1 MITPVFNLAQLLQPI
16 SASQA
21 CGDDISFGSEV
32 DEIVRA
38 RLADD
43 PTLDQGAWVT
53 ALKEADWPFVAA
65 RCAALIGS
73 RSKDLRLA
81 AWLAEAHARTR
92 GFRGLGDGYALLAGL
107 CERYWDCLHP
117 AIEDGDTEQRVG
129 NLYWLLSRTP
139 QLVKDIAVTESGAV
153 SMASFDAAR
162 QRLSAASAAAAENAG
177 WGTQAVAAPEGPGLA
192 ELDAERRRNSPQ
204 FNDGLLADARYC
216 LACLQEL
223 ERAVDAHLG
232 ADGPGFGAAREALL
246 NAIDFIEPLA
256 TQAGADAGE
265 YDPAAGDAG
274 DAAGAGGVGGARRAP
289 GGPPQSRAQ
298 ALAQLRQVAEF
309 FRRTE
314 PHSPVAYLADKAAG
328 WGELPLHLW
337 LRAVLKEP
345 SAIAEMDELL
355 GMAPPAP

>member
-1 MITPVFNLAQLLQPI
+1 MFNIAQLLQPI
-16 SASQA
+16 SASHA
-21 CGDDISFGSEV
+21 CGEDISFSSEV
-32 DEIVRA
+32 DEIARA

-53 ALKEADWPFVAA
+53 ALKEADWPFVAQ
-65 RCAALIGS
+65 RCAALIEG

-81 AWLAEAHARTR
+81 VWLAEAHARTR

-107 CERYWDCLHP
+107 CARYWDGLHP
-117 AIEDGDTEQRVG
+117 AIEDGDTEQRIG
-129 NLYWLLSRTP
+129 NLYWLLARTP
-139 QLVKDIAVTESGAV
+139 QLVKEIAVTESGAI

-162 QRLSAASAAAAENAG
+162 QRLNAASAAAAENAG
-177 WGTQAVAAPEGPGLA
+177 WGTQAVAQVDGPGLA
-192 ELDAERRRNSPQ
+192 ELDAERRRNSPR
-204 FNDGLLADARYC
+204 FNDALLADARYC
-216 LACLQEL
+216 LASLQEL
-223 ERAVDAHLG
+223 ERAVDARLG

-256 TQAGADAGE
+256 TSPGADEDGTQR
-265 YDPAAGDAG
+265 AALGDGALADEG
-274 DAAGAGGVGGARRAP
+274 DGAGCRHATAGTL
-289 GGPPQSRAQ
+289 QNRAQ

-314 PHSPVAYLADKAAG
+314 PHSPVAYLAEKAAG

-345 SAIAEMDELL
+345 GAVAQMDELL
-355 GMAPPAP
+355 GVATPEA